1 MRRAVSSRGILPVH
15 AFRMQ
20 EPASLRR
27 VLASLFGRPDEV
39 MLELGA
45 SGELLVAKVR
55 ALLSLLTLALP
66 LAAGLGAGD
75 TTRTLLGLGVAVFA
89 NLMAQ
94 IWLALA
100 RSRHRLPWLPYA
112 TGAYDTSVVTAVLAL
127 QAPVDAPASLNSVVV
142 WCFYLFAIALTALR
156 HDGRLTLYVGSL
168 AVVQYALLATVVLA
182 LAPAPLLSIDYG
194 AVTAAGQ
201 GKRLVLLVLMTLL
214 TATLVYRMQRLIEMS
229 GRDGLTGLP
238 NRAWLMQRLPRL
250 FDAARNDGRTIT
262 IGLVDMDHFRRVYE
276 ELGQIGGDRA
286 IRHLV
291 GHLRE
296 LLGEDEHLARI
307 GGQEFVLVLLCPIG
321 SAWERLDRY
330 RRSLAE
336 RPFQTERGS
345 DPVALTFSAG
355 LAAFPQD
362 GGSASALLGAADR
375 RLQDAKQAG
384 RNRVI
389 ARDS

>member
-1 MRRAVSSRGILPVH
+1 MHDSN
-15 AFRMQ
+15 
-20 EPASLRR
+20 PARR
-27 VLASLFGRPDEV
+27 VLATLFGRPDEV

-45 SGELLVAKVR
+45 SGELQVARAR
-55 ALLSLLTLALP
+55 ALLSLLALGLP

-75 TTRTLLGLGVAVFA
+75 TGRTLLGLGIAVFV

-100 RSRHRLPWLPYA
+100 RGHRRLHWLPYA
-112 TGAYDTSVVTAVLAL
+112 TGTYDISVVTAVLAL
-127 QAPVDAPASLNSVVV
+127 QAMIDAPASLNGVGV

-156 HDGRLTLYVGSL
+156 HDGRLALYLGSL
-168 AVVQYALLATVVLA
+168 AIFQYALLVASVLA
-182 LAPAPLLSIDYG
+182 LGPAPLLSLDHG
-194 AVTAAGQ
+194 AVTVGGQ
-201 GKRLVLLVLMTLL
+201 ATRLAMIALMTLL
-214 TATLVYRMQRLIEMS
+214 TAALVYRMQRLIEMS
-229 GRDGLTGLP
+229 GRDSLTGVP
-238 NRAWLMQRLPRL
+238 NRAWLMQRLPRM
-250 FDAARNDGRTIT
+250 FEAARREGRTVT
-262 IGLVDMDHFRRVYE
+262 IGLVDMDHFKRVYE

-296 LLGEDEHLARI
+296 MLGEDEHLARI
-307 GGQEFVLVLLCPIG
+307 GGQEFVLVLRCPIG
-321 SAWERLDRY
+321 SAWERIDRY

-336 RPFQTERGS
+336 RPFQTERGNE
-345 DPVALTFSAG
+345 PVALTFSAG

-375 RLQDAKQAG
+375 RLQEAQRCG

-389 ARDS
+389 ARDG